1 MNLQANDKS
10 YEALTVG
17 SLNVLGKLDNDRLNS
32 IHTHLQTSD
41 AQQKRIVAEMQK
53 LYENIS
59 ADGVISANEK
69 QLLKKEITIIETEY
83 PVVLIKAETAKKNMT
98 DIQAYKKAYNTLV
111 AYLYNELK
119 IFDDMSTPLTV
130 DREIFNKT
138 FATYY
143 KNLAA
148 LQIAKDGSDAKIGL
162 PHKIKS
168 SLYCNFD
175 EKQRHIAKVNP
186 SFTAWHSFV
195 IEYDL
200 TGRTEVRMSFFDAL
214 NAVIILKGEP
224 QEDCTFYIYFD
235 EANGNGAKQYQFVYR
250 LTGTKAVTITTGKEH
265 TQTIVQHITEKT
277 YGSGCYAVVDILGN
291 IWSFTGELK
300 KSDIAGVIDEAK
312 TEVETLI
319 QNTTNEYKND
329 VHTFVF
335 NEKNKIEAFIRDKID
350 EVNNA
355 AADRFVRESG
365 QLGEVRYFTSKGYTY
380 GFLYANGYAFVPEL
394 YPEYYAFWLKN
405 FSDPRKKNYLGYD
418 RFGYPR
424 LPDLRGVSLRAV
436 DDGAGRGG
444 AGMAL
449 EYQGDA
455 IRNITGR
462 FGAQGTVG
470 ANHALG
476 EGAFNVEAIGTID
489 AGTSQYNDYA
499 NIQNFDASR
508 VVPTAEDNRVKSYAV
523 YPFIKV
529 I

>member
-17 SLNVLGKLDNDRLNS
+17 SLNVLGNLDNDRLNS

-59 ADGVISANEK
+59 ADGVISPNEK
-69 QLLKKEITIIETEY
+69 QLLKKEITIIEAEY
-83 PVVLIKAETAKKNMT
+83 PVVLAKAESAKKAT
-98 DIQAYKKAYNTLV
+98 ADIQTYKQAYSTLT
-111 AYLYNELK
+111 AYLYSELK
-119 IFDDMSTPLTV
+119 VFDDMGTPLAV
-130 DREIFNKT
+130 DRDLFNKV

-143 KNLAA
+143 KGLAA

-200 TGRTEVRMSFFDAL
+200 TSRTEVRMSFFDAL

-224 QEDCTFYIYFD
+224 QENCTFYVYFD

-291 IWSFTGELK
+291 VWSFTGELK
-300 KSDIAGVIDEAK
+300 KSDVAGVIDEAK

-329 VHTFVF
+329 VHIFVF
-335 NEKNKIEAFIRDKID
+335 NEKNKIEAFMRDKID

-355 AADRFVRESG
+355 ASDRFVRESG
-365 QLGEVRYFTSKGYTY
+365 QLGEVRYFTSKTYTY

-394 YPEYYAFWLKN
+394 YPEYYEFWLKN
-405 FSDPRKKNYLGYD
+405 FADPRKKNYLGYD
-418 RFGYPR
+418 RFGYPK
-424 LPDLRGVSLRAV
+424 LPDLRGTALRAV
-436 DDGAGRGG
+436 DDGAGRCG
-444 AGMAL
+444 ADMAL
-449 EYQGDA
+449 EYQSDA
-455 IRNITGR
+455 VRNITA
-462 FGAQGTVG
+462 F
-470 ANHALG
+470 ANFYSG
-476 EGAFNVEAIGTID
+476 NRITTSGGAFSHVYYGT
-489 AGTSQYNDYA
+489 A
-499 NIQNFDASR
+499 NSWSTQSSWETTTLSFDASR
-508 VVPTAEDNRVKSYAV
+508 VIPTAADNRVKSYAV